1 MVQKQVKLPLTCS
14 EEVMDRKAHGT
25 APHPVQ
31 TNLLY
36 GVDRGVADKI
46 CCFNRHYAEP
56 SGDFLRRSWI
66 PAVQGKGEVTYFDS
80 VTGKPLFVAP
90 RGRTFEEF
98 VVESKVRGLCLRC
111 ITAVLPIAVPGE
123 AGVGVE

>member
-1 MVQKQVKLPLTCS
+1 MSSTLVQLPLMCS
-14 EEVMDRKAHGT
+14 EDVMNHKEHGT
-25 APHPVQ
+25 APRPVQ

-36 GVDRGVADKI
+36 GVDGAVADRI

-56 SGDFLRRSWI
+56 HGDFLRRSWI
-66 PAVQGKGEVTYFDS
+66 PAVHGRREVTYFDS

-98 VVESKVRGLCLRC
+98 VAESKVRGMARQKGGR
-111 ITAVLPIAVPGE
+111 AV
-123 AGVGVE
+123 VEKRRVM